1 MQDVTVERFSNGR
14 AVVIS
19 PSAHQPDEE
28 LVIHMTTRE
37 GLQSHPATVMSSSP
51 VSVGGGL
58 RFRIELCVEAPDRPD
73 AERDSREHT
82 D

>member
-28 LVIHMTTRE
+28 LVIHMATRE
-37 GLQSHPATVMSSSP
+37 GLRSHPATVVSSSP
-51 VSVGGGL
+51 VSFGGGL
-58 RFRIELCVEAPDRPD
+58 RFRIELCVEDEDQPRAKGGFR
-73 AERDSREHT
+73 
-82 D
+82 